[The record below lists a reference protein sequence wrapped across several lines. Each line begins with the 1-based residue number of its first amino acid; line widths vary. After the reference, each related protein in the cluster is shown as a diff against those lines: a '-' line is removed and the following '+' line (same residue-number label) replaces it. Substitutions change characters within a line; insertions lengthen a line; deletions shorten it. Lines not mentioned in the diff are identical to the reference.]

1 MSVLDTILE
10 WSQDRPDWQRDALRR
25 LVEAPDPTDN
35 DVEELLAICKRSRGI
50 PGEEVSSEP
59 LMKKHCPAPEERV
72 ASVRL
77 LGLSNPTN
85 IDVLASDEPLD
96 VAPEGLTVVYGANGM
111 GKSGYVRVLKQMCR
125 ARGKA
130 RELRSNVFEASSDE
144 PSSIE
149 VQYQV
154 GSEERALRWT
164 EGEGAPDELRAIT
177 VFDEAAAAVYTDK
190 RCDVEYLPFGLD
202 LLPRLAALCG
212 VLRGRLQ
219 EELSDLKGRPEELPE
234 VPQGSQAADFL
245 TRLDQVGAEKELA
258 SLDAL
263 SEEEKTRK
271 GELQQM
277 LGSESPASRAKSL
290 NLRAKRLRD
299 AAASFARSWAAV
311 SPTRVAAL
319 KSAIERHAICL
330 EAVELASEEAFAD
343 EPVPGVGSDAWQ
355 ELWKSARTFSTTV
368 AFPDRPFPPA
378 ETEPC
383 PLCHQELAES
393 AADRMARFRDFMEG
407 ETQRKAEEA
416 GSQLQRLR
424 DGVPEDDGELE
435 AELVAELEGM
445 EEGSRE
451 AFERWHSALL
461 QRITAVRTAVKP
473 QDLDGVPE
481 RPPEAPLSDLTGRAE
496 ILETQAATA
505 EAAAGADGRANLKE
519 ELAELEGRA
528 ALFAAR
534 ERLKREI
541 LRRRRVRRLEA
552 TLSDVNTAAITRKL
566 TELTREVIT
575 DRLVAAFHGELED
588 LGLSRVPVGVAGSP
602 GQRGTAFHEVRLEGT
617 LGEPVRPGEV
627 LSRGEHRCVAL
638 AACLAEL
645 ATFEGSS
652 TVVFDDP
659 VSSLDHDR
667 RGHVARRLVELSME
681 RPILILTH
689 DITFLYQ
696 LQAHVRRLDATISPL
711 QLTRRKDRVGV
722 VRADWPWEGMRVK
735 KRIGALRG
743 RLQEAEVV
751 FRKGTELEY
760 TERAKGIY
768 GALREAWEKA
778 VEEVLLNEAVLRF
791 RLSVETNRLSNLG
804 SLEPEHLRTMELAM
818 GKCSQLLEGHAAPE
832 VSGARFPEPDE
843 IGEDIQELDDWRK
856 ELEKLHK

>member
-1 MSVLDTILE
+1 MSVLDIILE

-25 LVEAPDPTDN
+25 LVEAPEPTDV

-50 PGEEVSSEP
+50 PGEEVSSKP

-72 ASVRL
+72 VPVRL

-85 IDVLASDEPLD
+85 IDALESDEPLG
-96 VAPEGLTVVYGANGM
+96 VAPKGLTVVYGANGM

-125 ARGKA
+125 VRGEARG
-130 RELRSNVFEASSDE
+130 LRGNVFEASADE

-149 VQYQV
+149 VHYQV
-154 GSEERALRWT
+154 GSEARAHRWT
-164 EGEGAPDELRAIT
+164 EGEDAPDELRAIT
-177 VFDEAAAAVYTDK
+177 VFDEASAAVYTDE

-202 LLPRLAALCG
+202 LLPRLAALCA

-219 EELSDLKGRPEELPE
+219 EELADLKARPEELPE
-234 VPQGSQAADFL
+234 VPEGSQAADFL
-245 TRLDQVGAEKELA
+245 TRLDEAEAEEELA
-258 SLDAL
+258 SLEGL
-263 SEEEKTRK
+263 SEEEKKRK
-271 GELQQM
+271 EELQQM

-299 AAASFARSWAAV
+299 GAASFTRRWAAV

-319 KSAIERHAICL
+319 QSAIERHAVCL
-330 EAVELASEEAFAD
+330 AALELASDEAFAD

-355 ELWKSARTFSTTV
+355 ELWESARAFSTTV

-416 GSQLQRLR
+416 ASQLQRLR
-424 DGVPEDDGELE
+424 GEVPEDDGELDD
-435 AELVAELEGM
+435 ELVVELEGM
-445 EEGSRE
+445 EGGSRE
-451 AFERWHSALL
+451 AFERWHSALRR
-461 QRITAVRTAVKP
+461 RIAAVRTAAKP
-473 QDLDGVPE
+473 QDLDDIPE
-481 RPPEAPLSDLTGRAE
+481 RPPEGPLSDLTDRAGT
-496 ILETQAATA
+496 LETQAATA
-505 EAAAGADGRANLKE
+505 ETAAGSDGRANLEE

-534 ERLKREI
+534 ERVRKEI
-541 LRRRRVRRLEA
+541 IRRRRVRRLEA

-575 DRLVAAFHGELED
+575 DRLVAAFRKELED
-588 LGLSRVPVGVAGSP
+588 LGLKRVSVGVAGSP

-617 LGEPVRPGEV
+617 SGEPVRPGDV

-696 LQAHVRRLDATISPL
+696 LQGHARRLGASISPL
-711 QLTRRKDRVGV
+711 QLTRRQDRVGV

-735 KRIGALRG
+735 KRIGALRA
-743 RLQEAEVV
+743 RLQEADVV

-760 TERAKGIY
+760 TEMAKGIY

-778 VEEVLLNEAVLRF
+778 VEEVLLNEAVVRF

-804 SLEPEHLRTMELAM
+804 SLGPEHLRTMELAM

-832 VSGARFPEPDE
+832 VAGARFPEPDE
-843 IGEDIQELDDWRK
+843 IEGDIQELDDWRK
-856 ELEKLHK
+856 ELQKLHK